1 MSKKIL
7 PSIAAS
13 AILLFPLCY
22 NPLPASAMTGE
33 EFVKLLGVF
42 SRYGEDLQK
51 TFPGNTAPA
60 PEPEAPTPT
69 ESDTTEEEGES

>member
-1 MSKKIL
+1 
-7 PSIAAS
+7 
-13 AILLFPLCY
+13 
-22 NPLPASAMTGE
+22 MTGE